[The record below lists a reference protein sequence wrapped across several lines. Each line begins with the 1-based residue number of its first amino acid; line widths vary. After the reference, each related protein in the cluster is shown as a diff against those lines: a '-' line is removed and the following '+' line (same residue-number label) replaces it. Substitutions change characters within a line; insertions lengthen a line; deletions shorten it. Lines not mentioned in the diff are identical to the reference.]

1 MHKINITGTRNLTKL
16 CLSKYYFLYENNIR
30 LFQNSG
36 LIPLSIMVDLSEYYL
51 QKYNV
56 T

>member
-36 LIPLSIMVDLSEYYL
+36 LIPLNYGRPIRILFAEI
-51 QKYNV
+51 
-56 T
+56 